1 MITLPQRRRPGPKPR
16 LRPVRPT
23 QHNNGPGP
31 RPFTWC
37 TGPDPV
43 RHDRYVAW
51 SRARAQAQF
60 RGETWHLTFAEF
72 EDIWGEQWPQRG
84 RGSLDLCMT
93 RSDIEGAWEKGN
105 VELITRTEHN
115 RRCAVYRMLTR

>member
-1 MITLPQRRRPGPKPR
+1 
-16 LRPVRPT
+16 
-23 QHNNGPGP
+23 
-31 RPFTWC
+31 
-37 TGPDPV
+37 V

-72 EDIWGEQWPQRG
+72 EEIWGEQWPQRG